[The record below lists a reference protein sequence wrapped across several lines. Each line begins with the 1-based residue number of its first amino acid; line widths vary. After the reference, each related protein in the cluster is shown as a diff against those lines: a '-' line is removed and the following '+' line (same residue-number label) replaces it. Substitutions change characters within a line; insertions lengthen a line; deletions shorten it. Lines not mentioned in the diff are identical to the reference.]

1 MTWACASRT
10 PPATGA
16 PSPQPTSKPPDA
28 PSPPAPV
35 VEPPAPPPVIPVPRS
50 EVVPSECAV
59 IQEPGLPIATVA
71 LGETVNPANAP
82 RPSNDSERLVFRQ
95 LYDTLVRVDCMG
107 RVVPGLASSWRR
119 SIDGRTWIVTLPP
132 EARFSDGSPVT
143 AGAVLA
149 LWSRDGVGG
158 DLQPHVNRLVQ
169 SVISVDDRT
178 LAVLLRSPR
187 VDAPYALAHSD
198 LAIAK
203 PVGGAAWPLGTRS
216 AHVTSDRGSMTVTT
230 ATGASIQFLAPRG
243 DPRDL
248 LDESVD
254 LLITRDRAALDYA
267 ATLPQFQSMPL
278 AWQRTQVLLSPRRAR
293 TSPSLSDEAR
303 QTLANDAVRG
313 EARGAVG
320 PYWWQGLTDCEIPP
334 PRVQEPGS
342 RPSGRVVHD
351 ANDSAA
357 RDLAERLVG
366 LDRRTYQRATGLAG
380 EALALAR
387 RRGSDAAYVTSFD
400 SRPFDPCRELQVV
413 VEGAPWLDPETI
425 VPLVDTRQ
433 RAIVRRG
440 HSGVVSEWDGGLLIA
455 GADDQR

>member
-1 MTWACASRT
+1 M
-10 PPATGA
+10 
-16 PSPQPTSKPPDA
+16 
-28 PSPPAPV
+28 
-35 VEPPAPPPVIPVPRS
+35 
-50 EVVPSECAV
+50 

-71 LGETVNPANAP
+71 LGEPVNPANAP

-107 RVVPGLASSWRR
+107 RVMPGLASSWRR
-119 SIDGRTWIVTLPP
+119 SIDGRTWIVTLPS

-143 AGAVLA
+143 AGSVLA

-158 DLQPHVNRLVQ
+158 DLKPHVNRLVQ
-169 SVISVDDRT
+169 SVISVDDQT
-178 LAVLLRSPR
+178 LAILLRSPR
-187 VDAPYALAHSD
+187 VDAPYALAHID

-203 PVGGAAWPLGTRS
+203 PASGKAWPVGTRS
-216 AHVTSDRGSMTVTT
+216 AHVTSDRASMTVTS
-230 ATGASIQFLAPRG
+230 ATGASIRFLTPRG

-267 ATLPQFQSMPL
+267 ATLPQFQSVPL
-278 AWQRTQVLLSPRRAR
+278 AWQRTQVLLSPGRPS

-303 QTLANDAVRG
+303 QTLASDAIRG

-320 PYWWQGLTDCEIPP
+320 PFWWQGLPDCEVAP
-334 PRVQEPGS
+334 PRTREPGW
-342 RPSGRVVHD
+342 RPSNRVVYD
-351 ANDSAA
+351 AGDGAA

-366 LDRRTYQRATGLAG
+366 LDRRTYQRASGLSG
-380 EALALAR
+380 EALVLSR
-387 RRGSDAAYVTSFD
+387 RRGGDAAYVMAFD
-400 SRPFDPCRELQVV
+400 SHPFDPCRELREVI
-413 VEGAPWLDPETI
+413 ERAPWLDPATI
-425 VPLVDTRQ
+425 VPLVDTRM

-440 HSGVVSEWDGGLLIA
+440 HAGIVSEWDGGLRIA